1 MKGIGA
7 LAVVLAMM
15 VPLGCSGGSD
25 NDSLRK
31 GLAGLPSD
39 TTSVVRGD
47 SGDAAAPPPVDTTPP
62 APEGPAA
69 LPDTAGLPAPPADAL
84 GPPSGM
90 PLQPP
95 GSAPDTIPGGFQPTP
110 RDTRPWIPEPT
121 TLGPASWTVGPS
133 EVRGAG
139 SPALLT
145 GVRAARNVGF
155 DRVVFQFEGPQL
167 PGYHVEYLDGPAR
180 HCGSGNKAPVGGEAR
195 LSVRISPA
203 QAHTDDGGRATV
215 QPFLRTDLPTLPE
228 LRLTCD
234 FEGEVEWVLGLDAVH
249 AYRVISLHD
258 PARLVVDLETDR

>member
-7 LAVVLAMM
+7 LAVGLALL

-25 NDSLRK
+25 NESLRE
-31 GLAGLPSD
+31 GLARLPSD
-39 TTSVVRGD
+39 TTSVVQGD
-47 SGDAAAPPPVDTTPP
+47 SGDAAAPAPEDSAALAPEDTTPP

-69 LPDTAGLPAPPADAL
+69 LPDTVGLPSTPPDAFGL
-84 GPPSGM
+84 
-90 PLQPP
+90 
-95 GSAPDTIPGGFQPTP
+95 PDTIPGGFEPTP
-110 RDTRPWIPEPT
+110 RDTRPWVPAPSA
-121 TLGPASWTVGPS
+121 LDLASWTVGPS

-139 SPALLT
+139 MPALLT
-145 GVRAARNVGF
+145 GVRAARNAGF
-155 DRVVFQFEGPQL
+155 DRVVFQFEGPEL
-167 PGYHVEYLDGPAR
+167 PGYRVEYLEGPAR

-195 LSVRISPA
+195 LSVRIRPA
-203 QAHTDDGGRATV
+203 QAHTDEEGRPTV

-258 PARLVVDLETDR
+258 PARLVVDLERR